1 MDTIIDNY
9 IKKPYE
15 KFKGYLV
22 QLLDIII
29 NGITINGK
37 RKYYRYFISLTIL
50 IILILIYFFIYQVNP
65 FEIKETK
72 HEIILTLLL
81 LSISLIIF
89 YFFVYRKHIN
99 QEAFNGSLKNTDDI
113 TESAFERKQKNYN
126 DLDLVKITGT
136 NKKEFQNNNFEKS
149 VKDPL
154 KNLLKYYFTTISG
167 ILLIIISIVFLF
179 WIYNNF
185 NNSLEITRI
194 IIGILIVITGLAA
207 IAKLFSIN
215 TQNNSNNC
223 NKITKPLQKIICII
237 KNFIFFI
244 PCLLVIIVDDL
255 NNDIKLTPSSI
266 YILFFIELILITI
279 IFLLP
284 ILFKFINTMNKSN
297 LLDGEG
303 PFYLNER
310 RIIGEYQNLNKNNLN
325 KSNFNLPDMSIYKN
339 IEIKNLKNSIYGTL
353 NIDKSEYDNYIDM
366 DKKNK
371 EKNGIN
377 ITDDDNNNKVINL
390 VEEKTEELFKGFS
403 FKLFKK
409 DFNDKYNALT
419 KYYGNGKIN
428 TQKNPYSYTYS
439 ISFYLYLNPQPE
451 NTNINYTENTE
462 LFNYSL
468 KPVIYYNGKN
478 NKIII
483 KSRTID
489 NKGDQLDTIYET
501 KDFKY
506 QKWLNFVINYV
517 NNIIDIF
524 IDGKLVATK
533 NNVTPYFK
541 GDKVTIGYNNGIN
554 GSIKEIYYYN
564 KIKPQSEIEFL
575 YNLALNK

>member
-1 MDTIIDNY
+1 MDSAKNQFINF
-9 IKKPYE
+9 IKKTYK
-15 KFKGYLV
+15 KFKEYLV

-29 NGITINGK
+29 NGITINGD
-37 RKYYRYFISLTIL
+37 RKYYKYFISLTIL
-50 IILILIYFFIYQVNP
+50 IILILIYFFIYNINP

-72 HEIILTLLL
+72 HEIILTLFL

-99 QEAFNGSLKNTDDI
+99 QENFIKSSQETNKFDLNAIYKKDYY
-113 TESAFERKQKNYN
+113 YN
-126 DLDLVKITGT
+126 DLDLVKITN
-136 NKKEFQNNNFEKS
+136 NKKQFNESNFKKS

-167 ILLIIISIVFLF
+167 ILLIIITIVFLF

-215 TQNNSNNC
+215 TNPNSNDC
-223 NKITKPLQKIICII
+223 NKIQNPLQKIICII

-255 NNDIKLTPSSI
+255 NDNIKLTPSSI

-284 ILFKFINTMNKSN
+284 ALFKLINTINKSN
-297 LLDGEG
+297 LLNGEG
-303 PFYLNER
+303 PYYLNEK
-310 RIIGEYQNLNKNNLN
+310 RIIAEYQNLNKTNLSKN
-325 KSNFNLPDMSIYKN
+325 DFNLPDMSIFSN
-339 IEIKNLKNSIYGTL
+339 IETENIKNNLYNTL
-353 NIDKSEYDNYIDM
+353 NIDKSEYNKYINIDKNN
-366 DKKNK
+366 KKNN
-371 EKNGIN
+371 EE
-377 ITDDDNNNKVINL
+377 DNNEIINL
-390 VEEKTEELFKGFS
+390 IEEKSNTLFKGFN

-409 DFNDKYNALT
+409 DLDDKYNILT
-419 KYYGNGKIN
+419 KYYGNEQQNSK
-428 TQKNPYSYTYS
+428 KNPYSYTYS
-439 ISFYLYLNPQPE
+439 ISFYLYLNPQPN

-462 LFNYSL
+462 LFNYAF
-468 KPVIYYNGKN
+468 KPVVYYNGKN

-483 KSRTID
+483 KSRTIN

-501 KDFKY
+501 KNFKY
-506 QKWLNFVINYV
+506 QKWLYFVINYD

-524 IDGKLVATK
+524 IDGKLVASK
-533 NNVTPYFK
+533 NNITPYFI

-564 KIKPQSEIEFL
+564 KIKPPSEIQFL

>member
-1 MDTIIDNY
+1 MDSAKNQFINF
-9 IKKPYE
+9 IKKTYK
-15 KFKGYLV
+15 KFKEYLV

-29 NGITINGK
+29 NGITINGD
-37 RKYYRYFISLTIL
+37 RKYYKYFISLTIL
-50 IILILIYFFIYQVNP
+50 IILILIYFFIYNINP

-72 HEIILTLLL
+72 HEIILTLFL

-99 QEAFNGSLKNTDDI
+99 QENFIKSSQETNKFDLNAIYKKDYY
-113 TESAFERKQKNYN
+113 YN
-126 DLDLVKITGT
+126 DLDLVKITN
-136 NKKEFQNNNFEKS
+136 NKKQFNESNFKKS

-167 ILLIIISIVFLF
+167 ILLIIITIVFLF

-215 TQNNSNNC
+215 TNPNSNDC
-223 NKITKPLQKIICII
+223 NKIQNPLQKIICII

-255 NNDIKLTPSSI
+255 NDNIKLTPSSI

-284 ILFKFINTMNKSN
+284 ALFKLINTINKSN
-297 LLDGEG
+297 LLNGEG
-303 PFYLNER
+303 PYYLNEK
-310 RIIGEYQNLNKNNLN
+310 RIIAEYQNLNKTNLSKN
-325 KSNFNLPDMSIYKN
+325 DFNLPDMSIFSN
-339 IEIKNLKNSIYGTL
+339 IETENIKNNLYNTL
-353 NIDKSEYDNYIDM
+353 NIDKSEYNKYINIDKNN
-366 DKKNK
+366 KKNN
-371 EKNGIN
+371 EE
-377 ITDDDNNNKVINL
+377 DNNEIINL
-390 VEEKTEELFKGFS
+390 IEEKSNKLFKGFN

-409 DFNDKYNALT
+409 DLDDKYNILT
-419 KYYGNGKIN
+419 KYYGNEQQNSK
-428 TQKNPYSYTYS
+428 KNPYSYTYS
-439 ISFYLYLNPQPE
+439 ISFYLYLNPQPN

-462 LFNYSL
+462 LFNYAF
-468 KPVIYYNGKN
+468 KPVVYYNGKN

-483 KSRTID
+483 KSRTIN

-501 KDFKY
+501 KNFKY
-506 QKWLNFVINYV
+506 QKWLYFVINYD

-524 IDGKLVATK
+524 IDGKLVASK
-533 NNVTPYFK
+533 NNITPYFI

-564 KIKPQSEIEFL
+564 KIKPPSEIQFL